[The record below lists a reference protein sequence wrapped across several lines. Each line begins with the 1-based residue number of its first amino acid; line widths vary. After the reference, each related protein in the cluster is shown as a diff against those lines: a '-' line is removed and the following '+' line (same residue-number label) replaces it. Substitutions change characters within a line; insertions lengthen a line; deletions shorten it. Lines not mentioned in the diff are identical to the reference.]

1 MYQIAICDDEEKILL
16 DIQKKIERCF
26 ISQEMDANY
35 FCTNDSEKMLEYIKN
50 EPLDVLFLDIDMP
63 HISGMDIAS
72 YIKENRLE
80 ILLVFVT
87 SQDALVYQSFAYR
100 PFGFLRK
107 THIVFELEELVLR
120 MKQELQEKRKELTIT
135 KGQELIR
142 ISKQDIIYLEA
153 EGNYLNLCTK
163 REMMKVRDTLSNME
177 NELKESGFVRC
188 HKGYMINAH
197 YIEKMKGTQI
207 ELRGETKNLIVPIGR
222 SYEKDVKRK
231 ILELIKK

>member
-1 MYQIAICDDEEKILL
+1 MYQIAICDDEEKILW
-16 DIQKKIERCF
+16 DIQKKIEKCF
-26 ISQEMDANY
+26 ISQEMEAEF

-50 EPLDVLFLDIDMP
+50 KPLDVLFLDIDMP

-80 ILLVFVT
+80 ILFVFVT

-107 THIVFELEELVLR
+107 THLNYELEELVIR
-120 MKQELQEKRKELTIT
+120 MKKELLNKRQELTIT

-142 ISKQDIIYLEA
+142 ISKQDIIYVEA
-153 EGNYLNLCTK
+153 EANYLNLCTK
-163 REMMKVRDTLSNME
+163 REVIKIRDTMTNME
-177 NELKESGFVRC
+177 KELKESGFVRC
-188 HKGYMINAH
+188 HKGYMVNVH
-197 YIEKMKGTQI
+197 YIEKMKGTEI
-207 ELRGETKNLIVPIGR
+207 ELRGENGNQIVPIGR

-231 ILELIKK
+231 ILELLR